1 MLILTR
7 KVNESIRIGDDVTI
21 TIMRIDAG
29 QVRIG
34 IDAPRGLSV
43 HREEVY
49 QRIQAENRQAAMAR
63 PVDLSQ
69 LVKGLRTPVQV
80 SAGAPDRGN
89 D

>member
-80 SAGAPDRGN
+80 NSGPSNRGN